1 MRHILKL
8 SRSLIDPIEH
18 IPHPYTFIT
27 FDPKI
32 HSKSWLALNNKVF
45 VNHPD
50 QGNWAMADLEN
61 RMSEPWFDPAGF
73 FLCIH
78 DDVIVGF
85 CWTKIHQDLVN
96 ADPVGELYVIG
107 VDPEE
112 HSKGIGKTVCNEGL
126 IYLRGKAS
134 KNQSSTSM
142 LKTRP
147 VKASTPHSA
156 LISQRQGQHRYDQ
169 RSQCAHQHQ
178 PLS

>member
-18 IPHPYTFIT
+18 LPHPYTFIT
-27 FDPKI
+27 FDPEK
-32 HSKSWLALNNKVF
+32 HSQPWLELNNRIF
-45 VNHPD
+45 AAHPD

-73 FLCIH
+73 FLCLH
-78 DDVIVGF
+78 DEKIVGF

-107 VDPEE
+107 VDPQE

-126 IYLRGKAS
+126 IYLRIKGIKQSILYVDADNEAGKGLY
-134 KNQSSTSM
+134 TS
-142 LKTRP
+142 L
-147 VKASTPHSA
+147 
-156 LISQRQGQHRYDQ
+156 GFN
-169 RSQCAHQHQ
+169 
-178 PLS
+178 

>member
-27 FDPKI
+27 FNPDI
-32 HSKSWLALNNKVF
+32 HSQSWLALNNKIF
-45 VNHPD
+45 TTHPD

-107 VDPEE
+107 VDP
-112 HSKGIGKTVCNEGL
+112 
-126 IYLRGKAS
+126 
-134 KNQSSTSM
+134 
-142 LKTRP
+142 
-147 VKASTPHSA
+147 
-156 LISQRQGQHRYDQ
+156 
-169 RSQCAHQHQ
+169 
-178 PLS
+178 